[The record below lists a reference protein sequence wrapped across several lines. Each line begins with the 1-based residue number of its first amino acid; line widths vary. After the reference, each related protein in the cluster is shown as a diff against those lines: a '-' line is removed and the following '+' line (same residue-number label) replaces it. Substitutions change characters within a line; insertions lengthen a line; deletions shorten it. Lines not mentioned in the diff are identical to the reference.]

1 MKFLAGELSGVE
13 RLSAGNFLE
22 ITRRQSSNNVRAYDV
37 GPGLEY
43 QFLVFNLNGAP
54 AGADLKTRRK
64 QEWFK
69 DVRFRRAVS
78 MAIDRQS
85 ISTLAYSGLAQPVWG
100 HVTPG
105 NVFWRNTSI
114 PRPERSLE
122 AARSL
127 LRSASFSWKNDRL
140 TDMEGEPVE
149 FSILVSA
156 ANAPRVKAAT
166 IVQDDLR
173 QLGMKVSVVS
183 LESRSMADRVFN
195 RREYDAA
202 IMAIDSGD
210 LDPNSEMNV
219 WVINGS
225 MHIWNLSGHP
235 KFPWEEQIDRHMK
248 S

>member
-1 MKFLAGELSGVE
+1 
-13 RLSAGNFLE
+13 
-22 ITRRQSSNNVRAYDV
+22 
-37 GPGLEY
+37 
-43 QFLVFNLNGAP
+43 
-54 AGADLKTRRK
+54 
-64 QEWFK
+64 
-69 DVRFRRAVS
+69 
-78 MAIDRQS
+78 
-85 ISTLAYSGLAQPVWG
+85 
-100 HVTPG
+100 
-105 NVFWRNTSI
+105 
-114 PRPERSLE
+114 
-122 AARSL
+122 
-127 LRSASFSWKNDRL
+127 
-140 TDMEGEPVE
+140 
-149 FSILVSA
+149 
-156 ANAPRVKAAT
+156 VKAAT

-248 S
+248 SQMTSLDRADRKRVYDRVQRLISEHLPFIFMTTPHVLVAASQNIGNVAPSIIRPNLLWNADCLYLRSTR